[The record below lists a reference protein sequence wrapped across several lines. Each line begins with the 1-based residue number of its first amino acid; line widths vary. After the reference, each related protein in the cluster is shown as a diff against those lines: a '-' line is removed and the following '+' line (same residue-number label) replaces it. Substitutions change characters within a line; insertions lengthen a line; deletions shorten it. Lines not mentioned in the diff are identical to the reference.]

1 MEKKELAALPL
12 ARKPREAL
20 ERINE
25 RAPGVCIVRASVHET
40 ARGGVLAL
48 DVWNKHGRIAAREF
62 FDGCTRAVGLP
73 GGDWNRKLLTN
84 QEGIH
89 TLRWAT
95 LREADTVRAFFGI
108 PDDVPVQSCEE
119 LICLIEHGRRTDKG
133 FTAKGAFNA
142 GGYDAQDIERAEPPA
157 GWENVMQAHGIGCAH
172 VITAR
177 SAWVYIPLED
187 RKRRMDVCVCSA
199 CGAKWNE
206 ASGWMVNGS
215 ERECPEC
222 LGKFRVARY
231 SSKRLM
237 AYEETASLLCFDRV
251 GHTAVARGFEI
262 WYGIDFDG
270 KEMFN
275 ATPSNIYAWGPYG
288 NYAYCCYETYA
299 MGHERVYM
307 NKWFEDGKMRD
318 GWATGKRA
326 VVMSPE
332 CGALD
337 GTPLANA
344 RIEAYAEAF
353 RWVDIVRFATISA
366 KTPALEALCDAGRW
380 GIVRDVCNGKIRLQE
395 RERKAHKALG
405 LTKRMYDTLPKF
417 ASASYIVAAAVA
429 TREGWEPNAEE
440 LAMLENV
447 LGHPGGRMMR
457 RAIGARKM
465 IAYLRRAVRYERRR
479 ARRVLPTS
487 EAAAVYDAVL
497 TWKDYRDLA
506 ERLKVPLD
514 TDDARFPYDVWQ
526 RHDRFVAEQN
536 LRNGEE
542 TIRKEEVN
550 AAKFQKMWERI
561 AWADWSHGEFC
572 IIAAK
577 CTADLV
583 YEGAMLNHCVGGY
596 TDNVLDGKVIFFI
609 RRAEAPDV
617 PYMTLN
623 LDIKTDKVIQLHGY
637 GNNETAEE
645 RAHVMEWVKVWL
657 EKVWLPG
664 KKHRKKTKAA

>member
-1 MEKKELAALPL
+1 MEKKELASLPL

-20 ERINE
+20 ARISAKAFGE
-25 RAPGVCIVRASVHET
+25 CIVRAAVN
-40 ARGGVLAL
+40 GDILVL
-48 DVWNKHGRIAAREF
+48 DVWNKHGKVAAREF
-62 FDGCTRAVGLP
+62 FDGRSRTVWT
-73 GGDWNRKLLTN
+73 GGEWNRKLLTN

-108 PDDVPVQSCEE
+108 PDDVPVQSCAE

-157 GWENVMQAHGIGCAH
+157 GWEDVMQAHGIGCTH

-206 ASGWMVNGS
+206 TSGWMVNGS
-215 ERECPEC
+215 KRECPEC
-222 LGKFRVARY
+222 LGQFYVARY
-231 SSKRLM
+231 TSKRLM
-237 AYEETASLLCFDRV
+237 AHEEHASLLCFDRV
-251 GHTAVARGFEI
+251 GRTAVARGFEVE
-262 WYGIDFDG
+262 YTIDFDG
-270 KEMFN
+270 VETFT
-275 ATPSNIYAWGPYG
+275 AIPSNLYAWGPYG
-288 NYAYCCYETYA
+288 NYAYCRYETYA

-307 NKWFEDGKMRD
+307 NKWFADGKMRD

-344 RIEAYAEAF
+344 RIGAYAEAF

-380 GIVRDVCNGKIRLQE
+380 GIVRDVCSGSIRLKE
-395 RERKAHKALG
+395 GERKAHKAIG

-514 TDDARFPYDVWQ
+514 AADARYPYDIWQ
-526 RHDRFVAEQN
+526 RHDRLVEEQN
-536 LRNGEE
+536 RRRREE
-542 TIRKEEVN
+542 IIRKEAEN
-550 AAKFQKMWERI
+550 AKKFHAMWERI
-561 AWADWSHGEFC
+561 AWADWTHEEFC

-583 YEGAMLNHCVGGY
+583 HEGAVLHHCVGGY
-596 TDNVLDGKVIFFI
+596 TENVLAGKVIFFI